1 MTVFQTSSSVSSNTP
16 RTAGVFDHISR
27 SRFCVQPICP
37 QPSVFCGILR
47 NFVTMMVPAAVDS
60 CFSEFAS
67 PKISTGTLLT
77 EPNGEYRRAR
87 RFESRHV
94 YAQNT

>member
-1 MTVFQTSSSVSSNTP
+1 MTVFQNSGSARLTVTSHNSAVHHIFA
-16 RTAGVFDHISR
+16 AG
-27 SRFCVQPICP
+27 FCVQPICT
-37 QPSVFCGILR
+37 QLSVFCGNFP
-47 NFVTMMVPAAVDS
+47 NFVTMMDPAAVDS
-60 CFSEFAS
+60 YFSEFAS